1 MDKLKTTGFPLLSR
15 HMPQHQP
22 VHYDGFPVDNHT
34 LQQQYEADDWVNQG
48 KLDVIRT
55 EYRKTRSQ
63 DNLSDRHGIQLS
75 GSLHQRVDCELRVVN
90 LLSAVL
96 SVPTPLGIRGHR
108 LCPDSRDHELG
119 CTNSCSSLA
128 LAESESR
135 KNQQSPHH
143 VL

>member
-1 MDKLKTTGFPLLSR
+1 MLR
-15 HMPQHQP
+15 HRQVRCDDSLIDIRRQRQRC
-22 VHYDGFPVDNHT
+22 VVDGSP
-34 LQQQYEADDWVNQG
+34 NQG

-55 EYRKTRSQ
+55 EYRKTRS
-63 DNLSDRHGIQLS
+63 LGSPSDRHEKQLS
-75 GSLHQRVDCELRVVN
+75 NIPHQRVDCELRVVN